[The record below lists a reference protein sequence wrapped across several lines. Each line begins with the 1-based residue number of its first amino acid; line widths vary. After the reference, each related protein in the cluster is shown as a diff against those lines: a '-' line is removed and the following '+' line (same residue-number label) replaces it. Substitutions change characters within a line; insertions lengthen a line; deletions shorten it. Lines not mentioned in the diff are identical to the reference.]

1 MPREDKQR
9 QQQGTAPYARP
20 HACVYC
26 PAAFRFPSELKRHV
40 HAVHEKR
47 QDHKCPHCPS
57 AFRQAGHLK
66 THVRTVHEKC
76 RDHKC
81 PRCPAAFGEA
91 SNLRKHVRTQ
101 HRANNSQN
109 EVVGRSPSPEVAT
122 GTLLSADYIV
132 EALLNR

>member
-1 MPREDKQR
+1 MPREDKQL

-20 HACVYC
+20 HACVCC
-26 PAAFRFPSELKRHV
+26 PSAFRFPSELKRHV

-57 AFRQAGHLK
+57 AFGR
-66 THVRTVHEKC
+66 
-76 RDHKC
+76 
-81 PRCPAAFGEA
+81 A
-91 SNLRKHVRTQ
+91 SDMRRHVRTQ

-109 EVVGRSPSPEVAT
+109 EVAGRSPLPEVAA

>member
-26 PAAFRFPSELKRHV
+26 PSAFRFPSALNK
-40 HAVHEKR
+40 
-47 QDHKCPHCPS
+47 
-57 AFRQAGHLK
+57 
-66 THVRTVHEKC
+66 HVRTVHEKR

-81 PRCPAAFGEA
+81 PRCPAAFGDA
-91 SNLRKHVRTQ
+91 GTLRTHVRTQ
-101 HRANNSQN
+101 HRANNLHD
-109 EVVGRSPSPEVAT
+109 EVAGRSPSLEVAA

-132 EALLNR
+132 DALLNR